1 MAPKR
6 DYYEVL
12 GVPKGASDDDIK
24 KAFRKLARRYHPD
37 VNPGD
42 KGAETKFKEIAE
54 AHEVLSDKKKR
65 EMYDRFGHVGEQG
78 AGGFPGGGAGG
89 QPFEFRFGGDP
100 GSAEGFGNFEDLFS
114 GLFGGG
120 GGGRRRGRG
129 RSPFG
134 TAIAEDGED
143 ILAEMEIEFMEAL
156 RGVVKVLTLE
166 TSSGRETV
174 KVKVPAGVGDGQKIR
189 LAGKGHPG
197 TAGGEPGDLYIK
209 LAVNPH
215 PILARDGA
223 NLTMEVPVTVG
234 EALNG
239 GAIDVPTPWGSVKL
253 KVPAGVKSGQSLRLR
268 GMGSPVPGQEA
279 KGDMLVKLKIV
290 LPEDASAEAKAA
302 AQVIDKSYRGSVR
315 AGLQF

>member
-1 MAPKR
+1 MAGKR

-12 GVPKGASDDDIK
+12 GVAKGASEDEIK
-24 KAFRKLARRYHPD
+24 KAFRKLARRFHPD

-42 KGAETKFKEIAE
+42 KAAETKFKEIAE

-65 EMYDRFGHVGEQG
+65 EMYDRFGHAG
-78 AGGFPGGGAGG
+78 APGPGGFPGGGAGG

-100 GSAEGFGNFEDLFS
+100 NSSEGFGSFEDLFS

-120 GGGRRRGRG
+120 GGRRRG

-156 RGVVKVLTLE
+156 RGAVKVLTLE

-174 KVKVPAGVGDGQKIR
+174 KVKVPAGVDEGQKIR

-197 TAGGEPGDLYIK
+197 TAGGEPGDLYLK
-209 LAVNPH
+209 MRVEPH
-215 PILARDGA
+215 PILGRSGS
-223 NLTMEVPVTVG
+223 NLTMDLPVTVG

-239 GAIDVPTPWGSVKL
+239 ASIDVPTPWGSVKL
-253 KVPAGVKSGQSLRLR
+253 KVPAGVKTGQSLRLR
-268 GMGSPVPGQEA
+268 GMGSPVPGQDV

-290 LPEDASAEAKAA
+290 LPDEASAEAKAA
-302 AQVIDKSYRGSVR
+302 AQVIDKSYRGNVR
-315 AGLQF
+315 SGLQF